1 MNKIKY
7 TIKIMLIYI
16 SYKKYSTSN
25 KMKNVFITEIK
36 RSIIDIIKFI

>member
-7 TIKIMLIYI
+7 TIKLILIYM

-25 KMKNVFITEIK
+25 KMKDVFITEIK
-36 RSIIDIIKFI
+36 KSLYDIIQFI